1 MTNQDFYTFIPTGK
15 NDWVDQV
22 KQDLKGKDFDDT
34 LTSTLWEKIKI
45 QPFYTSE
52 DLKDLTQ
59 EYKFHP
65 DSKIPGM
72 SPRIWTNL
80 VPFYPE
86 NEKSSNEEILN
97 TLKNGADGLILHLKG
112 TQNLNRILKGVHTE
126 YITTIF
132 SPTAESAL
140 FLRLIQEWIG
150 SLNLKPT
157 MLSGAIRWN
166 PCDELFGSGENF
178 NLGID
183 LAAQTINDFREFREF
198 YPMTIDLSRYAN
210 TGATGIQELTYGLG
224 EVIELIDKLSKKS
237 ISARQVFENT
247 AFHTAIGDSH
257 FAEIAKVKALRK
269 LIVELAGNYGV
280 QIKVENI
287 YIIASTSIWSKSLMD
302 KNTNLIRQTYEAIAG
317 ILGGANSLWVN
328 PVESKNASVLEKR
341 IARNV
346 SSILKE
352 ESYLDKVMDPAAG
365 SYYMEV
371 LQAEIE
377 KAVISGLQELEEQG
391 GWLKSFEDRTLHAE
405 IRKSRETA
413 QKKVLADSLI
423 KVGANKYLAKDKLEN
438 HLPFAPITEKDFEL
452 LPSRATYFV
461 EQNNLSNS

>member
-1 MTNQDFYTFIPTGK
+1 MTNQDFYTFTPTGK
-15 NDWVDQV
+15 NDWIDQV
-22 KQDLKGKDFDDT
+22 KQDLKGKDFDNT

-52 DLKDLTQ
+52 DIKDLAP

-65 DSKIPGM
+65 APKIPGM
-72 SPRIWTNL
+72 SSRIWTNL
-80 VPFYPE
+80 VSFYPK

-97 TLKNGADGLILHLKG
+97 ALKNGADGLILHLEG

-132 SPTAESAL
+132 SPTADTAL
-140 FLRLIQEWIG
+140 FIQLIQEWIG

-157 MLSGAIRWN
+157 MLRGAIHWN

-178 NLGID
+178 NSGID
-183 LAAQTINDFREFREF
+183 LAAQAINDFREFREF
-198 YPMTIDLSRYAN
+198 YPLTIDLSRYTNA
-210 TGATGIQELTYGLG
+210 GATGIQELTYGLG
-224 EVIELIDKLSKKS
+224 EVIELIDKLSKKG
-237 ISARQVFENT
+237 ISARQMFENM

-280 QIKVENI
+280 QIDVENV
-287 YIIASTSIWSKSLMD
+287 YIIASTGVWSKSLMD
-302 KNTNLIRQTYEAIAG
+302 KNTSLIRQTYEAMAG

-328 PVESKNASVLEKR
+328 PAEGKNASLLEKR

-352 ESYLDKVMDPAAG
+352 ESYLDKIMDPAAG
-365 SYYMEV
+365 SYYLEV

-377 KAVISGLQELEEQG
+377 KAVTSGLQELEEHG

-405 IRKSRETA
+405 IRKSREAA
-413 QKKVLADSLI
+413 QKKVLSGSAI
-423 KVGANKYLAKDKLEN
+423 KVGTNKYLTKDKLEN
-438 HLPFAPITEKDFEL
+438 QLPFEPLTEKDFEL
-452 LPSRATYFV
+452 LPSRMTYFV
-461 EQNNLSNS
+461 EQNNLNNL